1 VNTKYGVLGVCG
13 WLVAALVGCG
23 GSGGSSSANDAG
35 DGDGT
40 GSGGTFSFGTV
51 DGAGGVSSGSGGGNT
66 DGIFATSTNAGN
78 TTTGTGGTGIDPE
91 PPTSCAPAADD
102 SGCVGATFEG
112 ESIPLDIYVMF
123 DLSCSMSCSVDH
135 SGCCRQS
142 DNPDPLEQWRI
153 QPVREAMR
161 TFLQDPMSAGI
172 SVGLG
177 FFGDHD
183 VNNPEDP
190 AVCNVEAH
198 SDATVPIKKLPG
210 AASDLIAELDAGEP
224 QGGTPT
230 HLAID
235 GACVYASDWK
245 AKHAS
250 HKVVVLLVT
259 DGIPEHSCEADIH
272 KARTAAEACYDDGD
286 GLETY
291 VLGVVANNNNS
302 LDQLN
307 DIAEAG
313 GTDHAYLTNTAD
325 VAGSVLE
332 ALNAI
337 RADAVIPCDLN
348 IPPPPM
354 GETLNPAKVNLGVC
368 DPAGDVVVTP
378 YVDSQS
384 DCDGPGGYYDD
395 PNSPEAIHLCEVTC
409 ETVSLAGSSLFFSVG
424 CDTQRDEPIK

>member
-1 VNTKYGVLGVCG
+1 MKYGVLGIGGC
-13 WLVAALVGCG
+13 LVAALVGCS
-23 GSGGSSSANDAG
+23 GSGGSNADGG
-35 DGDGT
+35 DGGNGNGT
-40 GSGGTFSFGTV
+40 GGTFTVGTV
-51 DGAGGVSSGSGGGNT
+51 DGTGGASSS
-66 DGIFATSTNAGN
+66 A
-78 TTTGTGGTGIDPE
+78 TGTGGASTSGLFGSSNNASSDTSSGGTGINPDPPE
-91 PPTSCAPAADD
+91 GCAPAADE
-102 SGCVGATFEG
+102 SGCVGVAFEG

-135 SGCCRQS
+135 FGCCRHS
-142 DNPDPLEQWRI
+142 ENPDPLEEWRI
-153 QPVREAMR
+153 LPVREAMR

-183 VNNPEDP
+183 VDNNEDP
-190 AVCNVEAH
+190 QVCTVEAH
-198 SDATVPIKKLPG
+198 SDAAVPIKKLPG
-210 AASDLIAELDAGEP
+210 AAAELIAELDAGEP

-235 GACVYASDWK
+235 GACSYASNWK
-245 AKHAS
+245 TEHPGR
-250 HKVVVLLVT
+250 KVVVLLVT
-259 DGIPEHSCEADIH
+259 DGIPEHSCDADIH
-272 KARTAAEACYDDGD
+272 KATNAAEACYDGGD

-307 DIAEAG
+307 GIAEAG
-313 GTDHAYLTNTAD
+313 GTEHAYLTDTSD

-337 RADAVIPCDLN
+337 RADAAIPCDLN
-348 IPPPPM
+348 IPPPPS

-378 YVDSQS
+378 YVASQG
-384 DCDGPGGYYDD
+384 DCDGPGWYYDD
-395 PNSPEAIHLCEVTC
+395 PNSPETIHLCEVTC
-409 ETVSLAGSSLFFSVG
+409 DTVSLAGSSLFFSVG
-424 CDTQRDEPIK
+424 CDTQIDDPIK